1 MREHGKLILNLD
13 ENMLIDLI
21 KSKISGDDPN
31 ELLFEKVDKF
41 LMELPR

>member
-1 MREHGKLILNLD
+1 MREHGKLILCLD
-13 ENMLIDLI
+13 DKGLTEMISC
-21 KSKISGDDPN
+21 KVSGDDPN